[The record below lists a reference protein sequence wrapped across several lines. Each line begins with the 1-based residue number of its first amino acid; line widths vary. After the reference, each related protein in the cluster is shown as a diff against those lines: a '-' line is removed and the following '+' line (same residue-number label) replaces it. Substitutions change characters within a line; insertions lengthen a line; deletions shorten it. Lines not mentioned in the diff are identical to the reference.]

1 MGKDDE
7 CTEDLA
13 WNLDSMADKDA
24 PFRCGGS
31 LSGGRQLSRFGC
43 ASRDSTLP
51 LFPQESSRLRFN
63 TLLVGMMVAILYG
76 EKPFVRIA

>member
-1 MGKDDE
+1 M
-7 CTEDLA
+7 EDLA

-24 PFRCGGS
+24 PFRYGGS
-31 LSGGRQLSRFGC
+31 LSGGRQLSRFRC